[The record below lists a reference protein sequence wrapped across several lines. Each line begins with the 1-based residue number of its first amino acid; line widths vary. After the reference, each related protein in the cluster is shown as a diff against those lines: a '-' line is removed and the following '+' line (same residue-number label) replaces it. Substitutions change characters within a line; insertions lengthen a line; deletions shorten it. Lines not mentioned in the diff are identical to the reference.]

1 MSDENYNPVPR
12 ERVCGR
18 CLKVVPNTDF
28 PPDSDMCN
36 KCCERLTAEDATQ
49 RYEELRQLLCGKAV
63 HRMIAERRGTKI
75 DAPHISEYVATLVQQ
90 LGGLQ
95 QMAETHAR
103 QIEIAIEDEPGS
115 RKVLD
120 HFKTLA
126 NLITA
131 STEHRQSAPDVEGLT
146 DEEIIAEF
154 QVLTMQSL
162 AADKDTFNE
171 VLRLAHEEESDA
183 DS

>member
-1 MSDENYNPVPR
+1 MSAVTYCPV

-18 CLKVVPNTDF
+18 CLKVVPKTDF

-36 KCCERLTAEDATQ
+36 KCSERMTAEDATQ
-49 RYEELRQLLCGKAV
+49 RYEELRQLLSGKAV

-90 LGGLQ
+90 LGGLRA
-95 QMAETHAR
+95 MAATHAR
-103 QIEIAIEDEPGS
+103 QIEIAIEEDPGG
-115 RKVLD
+115 RRVLD
-120 HFKTLA
+120 HFKVLA

-146 DEEIIAEF
+146 DDEIIAEF
-154 QVLTMQSL
+154 QVLSMQSL
-162 AADKDTFNE
+162 VADKDTFNE
-171 VLRLAHEEESDA
+171 VLRLAHEEEDRA
-183 DS
+183 VG